1 MPENL
6 TSEKAAKPVAIPVD
20 TLQNYVDYRKGVVD
34 GTIQMA
40 SGEADGEPE
49 TNAGEETKG
58 ADDSSEKEEV
68 GEKKADATPEGDGEG
83 KEDGNPDNAG
93 DDEKTFTQSEVD
105 KVVKE
110 RLARERRKRDAEARV
125 KAAKAK
131 HAKSEGT
138 PKKQDKPESV
148 EHKPADADPMPDMD
162 DYDGDWD
169 KFSDAFEAW
178 EKRQAGDAGSSAETN
193 KSDDEGT
200 EKPDG
205 ETAKSD
211 DSEGGI
217 DPSVQAEVNERLS
230 LLESVA
236 DAEGKAGRQ
245 DPELFARFHAEVYDR
260 QNLDM
265 TFPMFEYLTDNP
277 EQGVKIIAE
286 FVERPSKARDIMA
299 LDSPFAQKQAL
310 IALYQELDSANA
322 EPAEEGKPKRQ
333 AKKIPDLKPLRG
345 SGAGKPPSTLDE
357 AAESGKLADYE
368 ALRRK
373 QQESK
378 Q

>member
-1 MPENL
+1 MPETQ
-6 TSEKAAKPVAIPVD
+6 TSEATTKQVEISEIAVD
-20 TLQNYVDYRKGVVD
+20 SLQSYQQQRRGLVD
-34 GTIQMA
+34 GTIKLVQKA
-40 SGEADGEPE
+40 ADGEPE

-125 KAAKAK
+125 EAAKAK
-131 HAKSEGT
+131 HAKSEVK
-138 PKKQDKPESV
+138 PKKQEKPESV

-169 KFSDAFEAW
+169 KFSDDFEAW
-178 EKRQAGDAGSSAETN
+178 EKRQEGGDAGSAAETN

-211 DSEGGI
+211 DSEGDV
-217 DPSVQAEVNERLS
+217 DPQVHADVTERLS

-236 DAEGKAGRQ
+236 DAE
-245 DPELFARFHAEVYDR
+245 DPELYAKFHEEVYVR
-260 QNLDM
+260 KNLDM
-265 TFPMFEYLTDNP
+265 TFPMLEYITDNP

-299 LDSPFAQKQAL
+299 LDSPFAQKQEL
-310 IALYQELDSANA
+310 KALYQELDSANA

-333 AKKIPDLKPLRG
+333 AKKIPDIKPLRG
-345 SGAGKPPSTLDE
+345 SGAGKPPSTLGE
-357 AAESGKLADYE
+357 AADSGSLADYA
-368 ALRRK
+368 ALRQK
-373 QQESK
+373 QQEK
-378 Q
+378 KR